1 MVEPTPLMKEKMDRY
16 CEKSLDTKEEFVEPN
31 YKSFVREFKDE
42 TWCEYSIEGDIFWIE
57 SAYSEKDTI
66 KRWAE
71 IIQLAKDYG
80 CKSIQFSTQRNPKLW
95 ERRFG
100 FKPIQYRMEYTL

>member
-1 MVEPTPLMKEKMDRY
+1 MVEPTPLMVEKLDRY
-16 CEKSLDTKEEFVEPN
+16 CEKSLDSKEEFLDFNPR
-31 YKSFVREFKDE
+31 SFVREHEGF
-42 TWCEYSIEGDIFWIE
+42 WCEYSIEEDIFWIE
-57 SAYSEKDTI
+57 STYSEKDTI

-80 CKSIQFSTQRNPKLW
+80 CKSIQFTTKRDPKIW

-100 FKPIQYRMEYTL
+100 FKPIQYRMEYVL

>member
-1 MVEPTPLMKEKMDRY
+1 MIEPTPLMKEKMDRY

-31 YKSFVREFKDE
+31 YKSFVREYDDA
-42 TWCEYSIEGDIFWIE
+42 WIEYSVIDNIFWINTC
-57 SAYSEKDTI
+57 YSEYDTI

-80 CKSIQFSTQRNPKLW
+80 CKSIQFITQRDPKLW
-95 ERRFG
+95 ERKFD
-100 FKPIQYRMEYTL
+100 FKPVAYKMEYKI

>member
-1 MVEPTPLMKEKMDRY
+1 MVERTPLMIEKADRY
-16 CEKSLDTKEEFVEPN
+16 CEKSLDTEEEFLEPN
-31 YKSFVREFKDE
+31 YNTYVREHEGF
-42 TWCEYSIEGDIFWIE
+42 WCEYSIEGDIFWIWT
-57 SAYSEKDTI
+57 SYSEKDTI

-80 CKSIQFSTQRNPKLW
+80 CKKIQFTTKRDPRLW

-100 FKPIQYRMEYTL
+100 FKPVAYKMEYVI